1 MSTPLQPI
9 WLIDPIEPPTEPVLV
24 VREIPEPLT
33 DAIPVQLTAPGETAP
48 RTRPAARRSVP
59 PAPRP
64 GRGSRNLVAVV
75 LMLMLLLG
83 GAADRDLGVLLRRP

>member
-33 DAIPVQLTAPGETAP
+33 DAIPVQRPRQLSSAPE
-48 RTRPAARRSVP
+48 RPAARRSVP
-59 PAPRP
+59 PSPQPHPQRA
-64 GRGSRNLVAVV
+64 SRNLGAVV
-75 LMLMLLLG
+75 LMLILLLG
-83 GAADRDLGVLLRRP
+83 GAATLISAFF